1 MNLDFKL
8 PRSTFSKL
16 ALPSLLMAACPALL
30 VAAPKLS
37 PQTVTYSCLGKKTVS
52 VRYDLSAKDR
62 PSKATV
68 TLDGKSQQLPTFG
81 KSNRYTLNFVKGDY
95 SLSLDKTQ
103 LPLTKAPIMIFKKSK
118 AKVSGKMMAVSKI
131 LYKNCSPTTKTGG
144 KTNSSKTNTT
154 KTNTSKVNN
163 TKTN

>member
-1 MNLDFKL
+1 MI
-8 PRSTFSKL
+8 
-16 ALPSLLMAACPALL
+16 AMASLLTIACPTLL
-30 VAAPKLS
+30 TAAPKLS
-37 PQTVTYSCLGKKTVS
+37 TKPSNKLAPQTITYKCLGRKTVS

-68 TLDGKSQQLPTFG
+68 TLDGKAQQLPPFG

-131 LYKNCSPTTKTGG
+131 LYKNCSPK
-144 KTNSSKTNTT
+144 K
-154 KTNTSKVNN
+154 
-163 TKTN
+163 